1 MASTG
6 EAAMGSIDFN
16 YLYTSLDG
24 RIGRQSYWI
33 GIVGFI
39 VIAIVAVLIIGA
51 IAGIASTFG
60 LVLALVVELALVY
73 PAYCLMG
80 KRFQDR
86 GKPATYALIGI
97 GLSILIALLDVMG
110 ITQDG
115 LGRPTAIGWVFNIA
129 QLIVGL
135 WFLIE
140 LGFLRGTV
148 GPNEY
153 GPDPV

>member
-1 MASTG
+1 
-6 EAAMGSIDFN
+6 MGSTDFG

-24 RIGRQSYWI
+24 RIGRQSYWM

-39 VIAIVAVLIIGA
+39 VIALVAILIISLIASMSTTLGLILVLIVE
-51 IAGIASTFG
+51 IA
-60 LVLALVVELALVY
+60 LLY

-86 GKPATYALIGI
+86 DKPASYALIGLGVSVLI
-97 GLSILIALLDVMG
+97 GLLDVLG
-110 ITQDG
+110 ITHDA
-115 LGRPTAIGWVFNIA
+115 LGRPTAIGWICNVI
-129 QLIVGL
+129 QLVIGL

-148 GPNEY
+148 GSNQY
-153 GPDPV
+153 GEDPVGGL